1 MARNINIS
9 KYQLLGEIQYV
20 EIEMLVEY
28 DNTTLE
34 LCHTTYLSACNK
46 AEETG

>member
-1 MARNINIS
+1 MARSINIS

-20 EIEMLVEY
+20 EIEMLAEY
-28 DNTTLE
+28 DNMTLE
-34 LCHTTYLSACNK
+34 LCQKTYLSACNK